1 MPYNYQVYNSKFEVK
16 NDDYI
21 NACEEEIAIIP
32 NILTYVN
39 EIKKHASYK
48 DPWGQTMGY
57 GIFRELSIYYQKQN
71 RISDAIRVCKKGIE
85 CGYIDDGTKF
95 GMYGRL
101 ERLLKKVKK

>member
-1 MPYNYQVYNSKFEVK
+1 
-16 NDDYI
+16 
-21 NACEEEIAIIP
+21 
-32 NILTYVN
+32 
-39 EIKKHASYK
+39 
-48 DPWGQTMGY
+48 MGY

-101 ERLLKKVKK
+101 ERLLKKVEK

>member
-1 MPYNYQVYNSKFEVK
+1 MYNSKFEVK

-101 ERLLKKVKK
+101 ERLLKKVEK